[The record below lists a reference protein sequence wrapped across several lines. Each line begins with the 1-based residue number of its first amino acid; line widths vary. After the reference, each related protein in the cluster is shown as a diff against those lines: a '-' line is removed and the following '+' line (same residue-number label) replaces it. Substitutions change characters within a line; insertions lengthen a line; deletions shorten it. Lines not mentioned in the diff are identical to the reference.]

1 MDIDA
6 MRGPDLSS
14 EEKGRLM
21 KANACFYCTKPGHRA
36 KDCRKKARDRANQET
51 NSYEMCSQAKAA
63 APDMNADDIASFL
76 KDNVDTI
83 DEDTKQTIIE
93 KLLPQG
99 FLQGL
104 N

>member
-1 MDIDA
+1 
-6 MRGPDLSS
+6 
-14 EEKGRLM
+14 
-21 KANACFYCTKPGHRA
+21 
-36 KDCRKKARDRANQET
+36 
-51 NSYEMCSQAKAA
+51 MCSQAKAA

-76 KDNVDTI
+76 KDNVNTI
-83 DEDTKQTIIE
+83 DKDTKQTIIE

>member
-14 EEKGRLM
+14 KEKGRLM

-36 KDCRKKARDRANQET
+36 RDCRTKARDRANQET
-51 NSYEMCSQAKAA
+51 NNYETCNQAKAA
-63 APDMNADDIASFL
+63 APDMNADDMASFL
-76 KDNVDTI
+76 KDNVNTI
-83 DEDTKQTIIE
+83 NKDTKQTIIE
-93 KLLPQG
+93 KLLLQG
-99 FLQGL
+99 FLQGI

>member
-1 MDIDA
+1 MDINA
-6 MRGPDLSS
+6 IRGPNLSN
-14 EEKGRLM
+14 EEKTKLM
-21 KANACFYCTKPGHRA
+21 KANACFYCTKPGHHA
-36 KDCRKKARDRANQET
+36 KDCRKKARDWTNQET
-51 NSYEMCSQAKAA
+51 NSYETRSQAKAA
-63 APDMNADDIASFL
+63 APDMNANNIASFL
-76 KDNVDTI
+76 KDNVNTI